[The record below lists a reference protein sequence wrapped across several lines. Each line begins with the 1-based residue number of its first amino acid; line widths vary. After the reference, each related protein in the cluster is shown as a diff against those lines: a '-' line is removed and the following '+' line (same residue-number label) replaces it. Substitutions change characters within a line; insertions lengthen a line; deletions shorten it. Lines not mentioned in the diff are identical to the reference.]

1 MTQTTTKFP
10 QYAADFQALL
20 AVGGEPAWLGQ
31 LREQA
36 WSRFGQLGLPTLRR
50 GNEKWKYTDVRP
62 VANTTFEHPLSLG
75 LDGVPDQE
83 QVAAVAPWDPD
94 WTNLV
99 FIDGHYSPSLSSN
112 QSGNQPGDVYV
123 GRLAEAAGNH
133 QDVLQKHLAQHAEFQ
148 DDGFV
153 ALNTSFL
160 ADGALVHVPA
170 GQSLAAPVHLVYLT
184 TDRQQPRVT
193 YPRTLVVAGGNSRLT
208 VVESYVSLAAGR
220 YFTDAVTEIVLED
233 GANVDHYRL
242 LLESEEAYH
251 MGVSRVYLGPDST
264 FTTASFSHGAALG
277 RNDFQVLLDAP
288 GANCT
293 LNGLYLTTGTQHMD
307 NFINID
313 HAKPHGT
320 SRLLYKGI
328 LGGKSRAVFG
338 GNVLVRK
345 EAQQTTAH
353 QTDKN
358 LLLSDE
364 AEVDTKPSLLIY
376 ADDVKCGHG
385 ATAGHLNQDTLFYMR
400 SRGLDAEIASRML
413 VHAFAGEIIEKV
425 HLPSLREYL
434 DRLFMAAIPAAS
446 LNLGRAQ

>member
-10 QYAADFQALL
+10 QYSADFQALL
-20 AVGGEPAWLGQ
+20 AAGGEPAWLGR

-36 WSRFGQLGLPTLRR
+36 WARFNQLGLPTLRR

-62 VANTTFEHPLSLG
+62 VANATFEHPLSLEIDGG
-75 LDGVPDQE
+75 LNQGQI
-83 QVAAVAPWDPD
+83 AAVAPWDSD

-112 QSGNQPGDVYV
+112 QSVSQSGDVYA
-123 GRLAEAAGNH
+123 GGLAEAAGSH
-133 QDVLQKHLAQHAEFQ
+133 QDVLQKHLAQHAGFQ

-160 ADGALVHVPA
+160 EDGALVHVPA
-170 GQSLAAPVHLVYLT
+170 GHSLDVPVHLVFLT

-193 YPRTLVVAGGNSRLT
+193 YPRTLVVAGSNSQLT
-208 VVESYVSLAAGR
+208 LVESYVSLAAGR
-220 YFTDAVTEIVLED
+220 FFTDAVTEIVLED
-233 GANVDHYRL
+233 GANVGHYRL

-251 MGVSRVYLGPDST
+251 VGVSRVYLGPDST
-264 FTTASFSHGAALG
+264 FTSSSFAKGAALG

-288 GANCT
+288 GADCT

-328 LGGKSRAVFG
+328 LDGKSRAVFG

-385 ATAGHLNQDTLFYMR
+385 ATAGHLNEDTLFYMR
-400 SRGLDAEIASRML
+400 SRGLDAETASQML

-425 HLPSLREYL
+425 DLPSLREFL

-446 LNLGRAQ
+446 LNLGRA